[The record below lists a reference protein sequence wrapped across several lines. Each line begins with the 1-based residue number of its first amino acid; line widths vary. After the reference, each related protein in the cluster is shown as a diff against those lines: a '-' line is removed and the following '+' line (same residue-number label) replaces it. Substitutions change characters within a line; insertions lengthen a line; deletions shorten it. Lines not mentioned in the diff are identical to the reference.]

1 MDSKVM
7 RLAMAVFVALIALIL
22 IIVYASNADKINSFL
37 KGSAIDSSN
46 GSVAELSAAQNGQ
59 IGNNLHGFMA
69 QTDFFDEPDNLAS
82 IYSTDVTALTM
93 EIKPGEGQIQISI
106 KNGRGGLETGEKFA
120 VTVTNMD
127 NEDDENVY
135 IDEDRNG
142 QILIEDLEIGSYEV
156 TLNEKEGYHVPSNGI
171 VVRVT
176 KESVDIIEI
185 NGTRAGVSAEE
196 GSGYGSSSAG
206 SGTSTNSSGTAGPSG
221 DNVAPTPTSPDGT
234 TPNTTNDA
242 GLDSS
247 ASSMRAGTLENN

>member
-7 RLAMAVFVALIALIL
+7 KLAMAVFVALIALIL

-37 KGSAIDSSN
+37 NGSASDSSN
-46 GSVAELSAAQNGQ
+46 GSVAELSAVQNGQ

-69 QTDFFDEPDNLAS
+69 QQDFFDEPDYLAS

-127 NEDDENVY
+127 NEEDENVY

-142 QILIEDLEIGSYEV
+142 QILIEDLEIGSYV
-156 TLNEKEGYHVPSNGI
+156 VSLNEKEGYHVPSNGI

-185 NGTRAGVSAEE
+185 NGTRTGVSTEE
-196 GSGYGSSSAG
+196 SSENGSSLSE
-206 SGTSTNSSGTAGPSG
+206 TSTPPGQTGASG
-221 DNVAPTPTSPDGT
+221 DNVAPTPVSPDGT
-234 TPNTTNDA
+234 TPSTTNDA

>member
-7 RLAMAVFVALIALIL
+7 KLAMAVFVALIALIM
-22 IIVYASNADKINSFL
+22 IIVYASNADKINSFF
-37 KGSAIDSSN
+37 KGSATDSSN

-120 VTVTNMD
+120 VTVSNMD
-127 NEDDENVY
+127 NEEDENVY

-142 QILIEDLEIGSYEV
+142 QILIEDLEIGSYV
-156 TLNEKEGYHVPSNGI
+156 VSLNEKEGYHVPSNGI

-185 NGTRAGVSAEE
+185 NGTREGVSADDSSQQSSTQQ
-196 GSGYGSSSAG
+196 SGTQVSGDGQQSMPQSGSSVE
-206 SGTSTNSSGTAGPSG
+206 GPAS
-221 DNVAPTPTSPDGT
+221 DNAAPTPASPDGT
-234 TPNTTNDA
+234 VPSTTDDA
-242 GLDSS
+242 GTD
-247 ASSMRAGTLENN
+247 GNN